1 MTLTCSP
8 NTGII
13 NLCLPLVL
21 KQSIIWRFNISA
33 LTSGIISKYD
43 FLNSK
48 DGFSEKG
55 LIGKAT
61 IQWKDLK
68 TQTDIA
74 QKRYR
79 KLHSTYEFDGIIII
93 KETIKKYNIS
103 NLIYNNRNTVFTNI
117 ITLTLIVFF
126 LHQNIK
132 F

>member
-55 LIGKAT
+55 LIGKAAT
-61 IQWKDLK
+61 MKRFEYSPLEKKLK
-68 TQTDIA
+68 AQTDIA

-79 KLHSTYEFDGIIII
+79 KLYSTYEFDGIIIR
-93 KETIKKYNIS
+93 
-103 NLIYNNRNTVFTNI
+103 NN
-117 ITLTLIVFF
+117 
-126 LHQNIK
+126 
-132 F
+132 